1 MIVYSI
7 YPQLVIYEILGNND
21 MTLIAQID
29 TTLSFENIFAN
40 IAQSANMT
48 IKNVK
53 KTIQLHGQVIIFF
66 IKNFYTIFTRYIF
79 RRNFLRKN
87 GAIRFSLI

>member
-7 YPQLVIYEILGNND
+7 YPQLEIYEILGNNE

-66 IKNFYTIFTRYIF
+66 IFFTLFLHGIYSGEIFSE
-79 RRNFLRKN
+79 KM
-87 GAIRFSLI
+87 A